1 MPSHTDATLPSGPD
15 EAREIIPGDRGAG
28 LVILADHATNRIPPE
43 YADLGLPAAQL
54 ARHIG
59 YDIGIETLTR
69 RLAAATGAPAVLS
82 CFSRLLIDP
91 NRGSDDPTLI
101 MRLSD
106 GAVVPG
112 NARVDAAERERRI
125 ARFWRRYD
133 DAVTATIEASMAHG
147 PVPVVLSL
155 HSFTPVWR
163 GVPRPWHVGIL
174 WDRDDRLPRRLLD
187 AFAADPALVVGDNE
201 PYSGILKGD
210 TMYRQAT
217 RRGLAHAIV
226 EVRQDLI
233 ADAAGAEAW
242 AERIAAIMARILGDP
257 DLHRIAHHGSHSG
270 PVEPLTTETAA

>member
-1 MPSHTDATLPSGPD
+1 MPVDTDATRPSGPD
-15 EAREIIPGDRGAG
+15 EAREIIPGDPGAG
-28 LVILADHATNRIPPE
+28 LVVLADHATNRIPPE
-43 YADLGLPAAQL
+43 YGNLGLPAEQL

-59 YDIGIETLTR
+59 YDIGIEMLTR
-69 RLAAATGAPAVLS
+69 RLAALTGAPAVLS

-91 NRGSDDPTLI
+91 NRGADDPTLI

-106 GAVVPG
+106 GAIVPG
-112 NARVDAAERERRI
+112 NARVDSAERERRI
-125 ARFWRRYD
+125 ARFWQRYD
-133 DAVTATIEASMAHG
+133 DAVTATIETCLAHG
-147 PVPVVLSL
+147 PVPIVLSL

-174 WDRDDRLPRRLLD
+174 WDRDDRLPLRLLD

-201 PYSGILKGD
+201 PYTGILKGD
-210 TMYRQAT
+210 TMHRQAT

-233 ADAAGAEAW
+233 ADPAGAEAW
-242 AERIAAIMARILGDP
+242 AERIAAILARIVGDP
-257 DLHRIAHHGSHSG
+257 DLHRVAHFGSHSG